1 MNHAFVVW
9 REKGEGLGGITSK
22 FSTKCLKF
30 VENSELSTGFK
41 HFVDKQNC
49 FMWNTAKLVCY
60 MIFRL

>member
-9 REKGEGLGGITSK
+9 REKGRAGSIIGK

-49 FMWNTAKLVCY
+49 FMWNTAKLVFY